1 MTSLLDG
8 PSVAQRILDHIDNET
23 TDLSDEIWREPVA
36 NYLSEARWLAERDR
50 VLRQTP
56 TPFCPAA
63 ALPKSGSF
71 IAREAAG
78 TPLLAVRGAD
88 GVVRAFRNACRHR
101 GAQLA
106 CGAGRE
112 KAFVCPYHG
121 WAYGLD
127 GSLRNVPHEHG
138 FPGLD
143 KATRGLVAVDTVE
156 HGGIVFITQDPP
168 DGGGATVDDLP
179 QLLGPELEF
188 VSSGA
193 QDAQT
198 NWKISVEGFLEGYH
212 IYSTH
217 RETFY
222 PVQFDNLNVIEQF
235 GRNSRVTFP
244 YRNIQKLRGVPAA
257 ERQVAGTLT
266 HVYHLFPNVM
276 IATFPQR
283 TLMVVLEPV
292 TPSLTR
298 TITYTLADARTVKTD
313 RPAIERDTDFVTAG
327 ADEDRAVVESIQR
340 GLASGANQVFEFGR
354 FEGAITHF
362 HRNLQAVI
370 GEGAYSAGSG

>member
-1 MTSLLDG
+1 MTTLLDG
-8 PSVAQRILDHIDNET
+8 PSIAQRILDHIDNET
-23 TDLSDEIWREPVA
+23 TDLSHEIWREPVA
-36 NYLSEARWLAERDR
+36 NYLSEARWLAERDQ
-50 VLRQTP
+50 VLRRTP
-56 TPFCPAA
+56 TPFCPSA
-63 ALPKSGSF
+63 ALPRTGSF

-106 CGAGRE
+106 CGAGWE

-127 GSLRNVPHEHG
+127 GALRSVPHEHG

-143 KATRGLVAVDTVE
+143 KDTRGLVAVGAVE
-156 HGGIVFITQDPP
+156 HGGIVFITQDAPAT
-168 DGGGATVDDLP
+168 GGATVDDLP

-188 VSSGA
+188 ISSSE
-193 QDAQT
+193 QDSHT

-244 YRNIQKLRGVPAA
+244 YRNIQKLRGVAPA
-257 ERQVAGTLT
+257 ERRVDGTLT

-276 IATFPQR
+276 IANFPQR

-292 TPSLTR
+292 TSSLTR
-298 TITYTLADARTVKTD
+298 TVTYTLADAQTVRSD

-327 ADEDRAVVESIQR
+327 ADEDRAIVESIQR

-362 HRNLQAVI
+362 HRNLHALI
-370 GEGAYSAGSG
+370 GEGA